1 MLNFLIRVIPIIL
14 MESVLEVSGLKTE
27 FPK

>member
-14 MESVLEVSGLKTE
+14 MESVLEVSGLNTE
-27 FPK
+27 FRK